1 MKPMKNFFL
10 LSFCTLFFTIP
21 FSTLSN
27 VHADN
32 SVSTKHKEIAQNFAK
47 EFKINKIQSITIPF
61 CMSMMRS
68 LVVTGDE
75 QLEEGIGRY
84 KELQI
89 FLEEESFVFKEPPN
103 ITVTLDECTLR
114 IVEFVEL
121 ETEVYGKVRV
131 LTRDVNPELAL
142 NLLTKIYNSDFTLAP
157 GVDAKDHPSKETM
170 QMANDWLKKELHQ
183 SDDRHFM
190 LHLPGHKIDFSVVEG
205 NIVVQGYCRII
216 Y

>member
-1 MKPMKNFFL
+1 M
-10 LSFCTLFFTIP
+10 
-21 FSTLSN
+21 
-27 VHADN
+27 
-32 SVSTKHKEIAQNFAK
+32 
-47 EFKINKIQSITIPF
+47 
-61 CMSMMRS
+61 
-68 LVVTGDE
+68 
-75 QLEEGIGRY
+75 
-84 KELQI
+84 
-89 FLEEESFVFKEPPN
+89 ESFVFKEPPN

-190 LHLPGHKIDFSVVEG
+190 LHLPGHEIDFSVVEG